1 MAKAFHLEIITPSK
15 TFYRGQ
21 AELVIVPTPEGEEGF
36 MADHAW
42 VCALLDVG
50 ELWIQEKGAAKNE
63 WRVAAVSR
71 GFIDVKDSIVIYTA
85 AVEWSEDIDMERVL
99 SEKAKVEDWL
109 GKHPDADE
117 ESAEMQNAKLM
128 LAKAETR
135 SNVAEGGKRHYRQYT
150 RRSLSGPPF

>member
-1 MAKAFHLEIITPSK
+1 MANSVRLEVITPSK
-15 TFYRGQ
+15 LFYRGEV
-21 AELVIVPTPEGEEGF
+21 ELVIVTTLDGDEGF
-36 MADHAW
+36 MAGHVWA
-42 VCALLDVG
+42 CKLLDVG
-50 ELWIQEKGAAKNE
+50 ELWIQEKGAGKNE
-63 WRVAAVSR
+63 FRVAAVAG
-71 GFIDVKDSIVIYTA
+71 GFIDVKDSIVIYTD

-135 SNVAEGGKRHYRQYT
+135 TNVAEGGKRH
-150 RRSLSGPPF
+150 

>member
-1 MAKAFHLEIITPSK
+1 MANSVRLEVITPSK
-15 TFYRGQ
+15 LFYRGEV
-21 AELVIVPTPEGEEGF
+21 ELVIVTTLDGDEGF
-36 MADHAW
+36 MAGHVWA
-42 VCALLDVG
+42 CKLLDVG
-50 ELWIQEKGAAKNE
+50 ELWIQEKGAGKNE
-63 WRVAAVSR
+63 FRVAAVAG
-71 GFIDVKDSIVIYTA
+71 GFIDVKDSIVIYTD

-135 SNVAEGGKRHYRQYT
+135 SNVAEGGKRH
-150 RRSLSGPPF
+150 